1 LLAAG
6 FYKSGGAAAV
16 RPIEES
22 QKIKSTIN
30 AQMWWLERLRQRLF
44 GEFHHLA
51 VRRAEEGTRAEAGS
65 SNRSDTAAPPAFI
78 ESLAGFSTGQ
88 NIELIGRY
96 KWSFADQPP
105 IVRNVFF
112 DQANELM
119 ILQQLTG
126 DKHDQNEPAVVE
138 LTVSPEKEQRS
149 RAIAHGVTN
158 LLKGLTGPLREEF
171 GADVSA
177 SLFPIAAPDP
187 IGPPPP
193 APGGISRSVVA
204 QPMTLAPSTNPFR
217 PTIDRND
224 HNLRQREDFQIAT
237 LEQLFDFVL
246 IERPL
251 NVSLSP
257 HVCLRAAAN
266 RLEWEGWLIF
276 VCTVF
281 DVRTVRAG
289 WTESAMMIEPEQ
301 KLAFSRK
308 SLGNLLCLAGF
319 TPRHVLGL
327 TDSQV
332 EDFGSKIIGRTEQ
345 LRHLVGRLFQADAS
359 SDVEEKY
366 LLLACQRTF

>member
-1 LLAAG
+1 
-6 FYKSGGAAAV
+6 
-16 RPIEES
+16 
-22 QKIKSTIN
+22 
-30 AQMWWLERLRQRLF
+30 MWWFERLRQRFF
-44 GEFHHLA
+44 GGFHQPGFW
-51 VRRAEEGTRAEAGS
+51 RAEEGTRAELGS

-78 ESLAGFSTGQ
+78 ESLAGLNTGQ
-88 NIELIGRY
+88 NIELIRRY
-96 KWSFADQPP
+96 RWSFADQPP
-105 IVRNVFF
+105 MARSIFL
-112 DQANELM
+112 DQANELL
-119 ILQQLTG
+119 IFQQLTEG
-126 DKHDQNEPAVVE
+126 EQDQNGPAVAE
-138 LTVSPEKEQRS
+138 LTVSPEKDQRS

-158 LLKGLTGPLREEF
+158 LLKGLPGPLREEF

-187 IGPPPP
+187 IDPPPP

-281 DVRTVRAG
+281 DVRTVRVG

-332 EDFGSKIIGRTEQ
+332 EDFGSKITGRTEQ

-359 SDVEEKY
+359 SDAEEKY